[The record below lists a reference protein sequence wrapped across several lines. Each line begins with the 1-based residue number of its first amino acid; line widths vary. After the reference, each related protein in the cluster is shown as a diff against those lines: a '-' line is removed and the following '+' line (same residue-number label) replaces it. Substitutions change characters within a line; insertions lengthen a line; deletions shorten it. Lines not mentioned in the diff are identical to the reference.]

1 MAKYFDNDE
10 IKESSSEKKV
20 RIFLAV
26 MYFIQ
31 VLIMVGL
38 PLMYGTANDEGQYAT
53 LTAVNLMIQPN
64 GYNSSGEIF
73 VALFGVALVIL
84 PIVAFFF
91 FLLDKKSKK
100 KYVVSYITVII
111 NCIIICFSIGVK
123 SLYIGGVLSLIAYV
137 VILFM
142 TTQGLQ
148 ATRMRERDTA
158 SKETETNS

>member
-31 VLIMVGL
+31 VLIMAGL
-38 PLMYGTANDEGQYAT
+38 PLMYGPANDEGQYGT

-64 GYNSSGEIF
+64 GYNSSGEAVIA
-73 VALFGVALVIL
+73 VFGIVLVVF

-100 KYVVSYITVII
+100 KYVISYITVFAS
-111 NCIIICFSIGVK
+111 CIIICFSIGVK
-123 SLYIGGVLSLIAYV
+123 SLYIGGVLSLIVYL

-142 TTQGLQ
+142 TTQGFQ
-148 ATRMRERDTA
+148 ATRMRER
-158 SKETETNS
+158 KTESDS